1 MPLLWWLVVGTPVL
15 ALERARV
22 PGAVVA
28 VPIEPEVV
36 RTVRPGH
43 PLARV
48 VTQGPPREACQQ
60 AVVLLPALLLPALL
74 AVLLLPVLLLVLAV
88 LVQVL
93 VPVATLQPL
102 PGVEHVGTA
111 AAAAQRRLQRLPP
124 LHLPRPRS
132 AWGRA

>member
-1 MPLLWWLVVGTPVL
+1 MPLLWWLVVGTLVL

-48 VTQGPPREACQQ
+48 VTQGPPREACRQ

-74 AVLLLPVLLLVLAV
+74 AVLLLPVLLPVLAV
-88 LVQVL
+88 LVL

-111 AAAAQRRLQRLPP
+111 AAAALRRLQRLPP
-124 LHLPRPRS
+124 LHLHLPRPRS